1 MKNSVKLLSV
11 LFLSVFLLGLVS
23 SANTL
28 VFNLPNATVQQNMS
42 GATWKLNA
50 SFDTNDES
58 LGNITYWYRLA
69 VGTGAWTLINNVTQI
84 GNATDNYN
92 VTWTISGL
100 GVDRQNIEIN
110 ATARNTTETSVV
122 SLISKNVTV
131 HLDNGDP
138 TATISSNSFVDNTNV
153 IRNTS
158 FTFGVADATIGI
170 SSCLLSFTNQANNT
184 IITQSVSAVSNNCSY
199 LTDASSM
206 SLAIDEKYN
215 VRMEA
220 TDGNGDKA
228 NSSARAI
235 KVTVASGG
243 GGGGSAVKQ
252 TILGD
257 ESGTGTGVSGG
268 IGQAISNF
276 VNGIINF
283 FKGLFN

>member
-1 MKNSVKLLSV
+1 MKNSLKLLSV

-110 ATARNTTETSVV
+110 ATARNFTNDFNSFQ
-122 SLISKNVTV
+122 SKNVTV

-170 SSCLLSFTNQANNT
+170 SSCNLYFTNQANNT
-184 IITQSVSAVSNNCSY
+184 IITQAVTAVSNNCSY

-257 ESGTGTGVSGG
+257 ESGTGAGTS